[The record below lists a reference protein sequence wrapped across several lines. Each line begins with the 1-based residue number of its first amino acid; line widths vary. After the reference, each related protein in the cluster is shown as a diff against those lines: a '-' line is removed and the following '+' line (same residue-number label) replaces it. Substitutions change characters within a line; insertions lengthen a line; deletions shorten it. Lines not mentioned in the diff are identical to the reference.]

1 MAGQLGG
8 VPVLILKEGTGR
20 TRGKDAVGANIMAAR
35 VVAEAVRTALGPR
48 GLDKMMVDSLGDVSI
63 TNDGAT
69 ILDKMDVQ
77 HPAAKMMVQVA
88 KTQDQ
93 EVGDGTTTAVVLA
106 GELLRKAEELLDKQI
121 HPSIVVSGYKKLE
134 KKCDELLEQV
144 SIKIDPEDMETMKK
158 TVMTS
163 LNSKSVS
170 GVKEYFAEIS
180 VKAIKTIVE
189 EKDGK
194 LEADIDKVSIIK
206 KQGKGLDETEL
217 VDGIIV
223 DKEVVHPGMPKLVK
237 NAKVALI
244 SGNIEIEKTEFDAEI
259 RISSPDQMKAFMD
272 EERHLIQEMV
282 GKIINTGATVVIAQ
296 KGIDDIA
303 QHAMAKAGIL
313 AVRRVKKSDIEKM
326 EKATGATIVSSIN
339 DLGLENIGAANHV
352 EEVKIGEDKLVF
364 VRECPH
370 AKAVSILI
378 RGGAQHIID
387 EAERSIHDALSVARD
402 ILEDGYAVAGGG
414 ASFIELSQKLMSYA
428 EGIKGKEQLAMMAF
442 AEALEVIPKT
452 LAENAGLDPIDILAE
467 LRAKH
472 EEGGKTYGID
482 VLSAK
487 VRDMTEIG
495 VLEPLRIVKQA
506 IKSATEAAVMVLRID
521 DIIAAKHAEAGAPPA
536 GAMPGGHG
544 PPGIY

>member
-1 MAGQLGG
+1 MAQLGG
-8 VPVLILKEGTGR
+8 VPVLILREGTGR

-134 KKCDELLEQV
+134 KKCDELLEKV
-144 SIKIDPEDMETMKK
+144 AVKIDREDVETMKK
-158 TVMTS
+158 AVITA
-163 LNSKSVS
+163 LNSKSVT
-170 GVKEYFAEIS
+170 GVKEHFADIA
-180 VKAIKTIVE
+180 VKAVKTIAE
-189 EKDGK
+189 ERDGR
-194 LEADIDKVSIIK
+194 LEADIDQVSVVK

-217 VDGIIV
+217 IEGIIL
-223 DKEVVHPGMPKLVK
+223 DKEVVHTGMPKLVK

-244 SGNIEIEKTEFDAEI
+244 TGNIEVEKTEFDAEI
-259 RISSPDQMKAFMD
+259 RITSPEQMKAFMD
-272 EERHLIQEMV
+272 EEKHLIHEMV
-282 GKIINTGATVVIAQ
+282 EKIKSSGANVVIAQ

-313 AVRRVKKSDIEKM
+313 AVRRSKKSDMEKM
-326 EKATGATIVSSIN
+326 AKATGATIVSTIN
-339 DLGLENIGAANHV
+339 DLGPENVGTANHV
-352 EEVKIGEDKLVF
+352 EEIKIGEDKLVF
-364 VRECPH
+364 VKECPY
-370 AKAVSILI
+370 AKAVSILV
-378 RGGAQHIID
+378 RGGAQHIVD
-387 EAERSIHDALSVARD
+387 EAERSVHDALCVARD

-414 ASFIELSQKLMSYA
+414 ASFVELSQKLKSYA

-442 AEALEVIPKT
+442 ADSLEVIPKT
-452 LAENAGLDPIDILAE
+452 LAENAGLDPIDVLAE

-482 VLSAK
+482 VLSGK
-487 VRDMTEIG
+487 VRDMAEIG

-506 IKSATEAAVMVLRID
+506 LKSATEAAVMILRID
-521 DIIAAKHAEAGAPPA
+521 DIVSSKRSEAEAPSGP
-536 GAMPGGHG
+536 PGGPHAHG

>member
-1 MAGQLGG
+1 MAQLGG
-8 VPVLILKEGTGR
+8 VPVLILREDTRR

-134 KKCDELLEQV
+134 KKCDELLEKAAV
-144 SIKIDPEDMETMKK
+144 KIDREDVDSMKK
-158 TVMTS
+158 AVITA

-170 GVKEYFAEIS
+170 GVKEHFADIA
-180 VKAIKTIVE
+180 VKAVKTIVE
-189 EKDGK
+189 ERDGRI
-194 LEADIDKVSIIK
+194 EADIDQVNVIK

-217 VDGIIV
+217 VEGIIV
-223 DKEVVHPGMPKLVK
+223 DKEVVHTGMPKLVK
-237 NAKVALI
+237 NARVALI
-244 SGNIEIEKTEFDAEI
+244 TGNIEVEKTEFDAEI
-259 RISSPDQMKAFMD
+259 RITSPDQMKAFMD
-272 EERHLIQEMV
+272 EEKHLIYGMV
-282 GKIINTGATVVIAQ
+282 EKIKSSGANVVIAQ

-313 AVRRVKKSDIEKM
+313 AVRRNKKSDMEKM
-326 EKATGATIVSSIN
+326 AKATGATIVSTIN
-339 DLGLENIGAANHV
+339 DLSPENIGTANHV
-352 EEVKIGEDKLVF
+352 EEIKIGEDKLVF
-364 VRECPH
+364 VKECPY
-370 AKAVSILI
+370 AKAVSILV
-378 RGGAQHIID
+378 RGGAQHIVD
-387 EAERSIHDALSVARD
+387 EAERSVHDALCVARD
-402 ILEDGYAVAGGG
+402 ILEDGYVVAGGG
-414 ASFIELSQKLMSYA
+414 ASFVELSQKLKSYA

-442 AEALEVIPKT
+442 AESLEVIPKT
-452 LAENAGLDPIDILAE
+452 LAENAGLDPIDVLAE

-482 VLSAK
+482 VLSGK
-487 VRDMTEIG
+487 VRDMSEIG

-506 IKSATEAAVMVLRID
+506 VKSATEAAVMILRID
-521 DIIAAKHAEAGAPPA
+521 DIVASRQSEPGAPSGP
-536 GAMPGGHG
+536 PHIPG
-544 PPGIY
+544 PPGGM